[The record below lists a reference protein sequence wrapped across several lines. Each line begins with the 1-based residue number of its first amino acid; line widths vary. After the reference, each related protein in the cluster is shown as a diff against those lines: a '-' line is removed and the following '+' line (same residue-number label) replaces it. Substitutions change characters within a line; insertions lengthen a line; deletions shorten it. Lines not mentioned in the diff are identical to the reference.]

1 MSPHCFFYRDKA
13 IVKIHRIDEIRSFY
27 FVMLVGFPLFRSRLA
42 SVLKKST
49 VMIHIGVRSVVGGAA
64 IDEF

>member
-27 FVMLVGFPLFRSRLA
+27 FVMLVGFPLFRSRFA

-49 VMIHIGVRSVVGGAA
+49 VMIHIGVRNVVGGAA

>member
-27 FVMLVGFPLFRSRLA
+27 IVMLVGFPLFRSRLA
-42 SVLKKST
+42 SVFKKST
-49 VMIHIGVRSVVGGAA
+49 VVIHIGVRSVVGRAA
-64 IDEF
+64 INEF

>member
-1 MSPHCFFYRDKA
+1 MSPHCVFYRDKA
-13 IVKIHRIDEIRSFY
+13 IVKIHRIDEIRSFN

-42 SVLKKST
+42 SVSKKSA
-49 VMIHIGVRSVVGGAA
+49 VMIHIGVHSVVGGAA